1 MKKITLALLAFSL
14 LLTSCVS
21 IIPEGRGQRVPSPT
35 VVKVLTPEGRL
46 EDRRYAKITPQ
57 PKRVELPLVPMTVRA
72 DVVQRVEYE
81 IRGEMMSAYSVTTTP
96 TTETKKR
103 LSSGKIVWLVTDEDS
118 DIFDSYGSFRFHC
131 FKVHAYW
138 IVENYHNSGVTA
150 ISPSG
155 HSESRMCG
163 PTFG

>member
-72 DVVQRVEYE
+72 DVVQRVGG
-81 IRGEMMSAYSVTTTP
+81 R
-96 TTETKKR
+96 R
-103 LSSGKIVWLVTDEDS
+103 LTLT
-118 DIFDSYGSFRFHC
+118 
-131 FKVHAYW
+131 
-138 IVENYHNSGVTA
+138 
-150 ISPSG
+150 
-155 HSESRMCG
+155 
-163 PTFG
+163 